1 MARALSVDLR
11 SRIAAALSEG
21 ATTRSVA
28 KRFGVSVATAVRLG
42 QKQRTGDSLHPRK
55 RGGRRPAAVTGDHL
69 DWLRKRLAEKGD
81 LTIRALVVELAD
93 RGVKASHDTVW
104 RTVRRLGLSFK
115 KNAGGQGAGWAEAGS
130 VPGAMEGPSAQD

>member
-11 SRIAAALSEG
+11 RRIAAALSEG

-28 KRFGVSVATAVRLG
+28 KRFDVSVATAVRLG
-42 QKQRTGDSLHPRK
+42 QKQRAGDSFEPRK
-55 RGGRRPAAVTGDHL
+55 RGGCRQPAIAGDHL
-69 DWLRKRLAEKGD
+69 DWLRKRLTEKGD

-93 RGVKASHDTVW
+93 QGVKANHDTVW

-115 KNAGGQGAGWAEAGS
+115 KNAGGQGAGWAEAGP
-130 VPGAMEGPSAQD
+130 VPGALEGPSAQD